1 MTLESTLR
9 QQLNKL
15 DSGSR
20 TISLGDWTLRL
31 TVEKN
36 DSLSCALTELALEQ
50 AAPVG
55 EEVDTWANRIAG
67 SATGLLEALRLIE
80 LDRPVGKALL
90 RSESP
95 AKREGKAYYYELLLE
110 RSAGSRAVLHRYA
123 GHFGAPRDS
132 VPFVLTHDAL
142 VKLAGDIVGG
152 N

>member
-9 QQLNKL
+9 QQLNNL
-15 DSGSR
+15 ESGSR
-20 TISLGDWTLRL
+20 TFALGDWTLRL

-36 DSLSCALTELALEQ
+36 DSLSCALTELALEH
-50 AAPVG
+50 AAPIG

-67 SATGLLEALRLIE
+67 SATGLLEPLRLIE

-110 RSAGSRAVLHRYA
+110 RAAGSRAVLHRYA
-123 GHFGAPRDS
+123 GQFGAPREKVS
-132 VPFVLTHDAL
+132 FVVTHDGLIKL
-142 VKLAGDIVGG
+142 VGDIVGG